1 MSQLLKH
8 YFINRDTGNW
18 ATDTRFGLMMP
29 SIKGLEIQ
37 YQLTTKNDVPFCL
50 STCPEFFEYSVT
62 VSAEQLTELENNS
75 NITIVSSTERQVE
88 VSDRDLDTDEEVRI
102 ETVYDV
108 VYTELYILE
117 ETEGEGLKI
126 INQEEWDNEIA
137 LYDERQQQKRY
148 DIIKSVCT
156 EILSLTDW
164 IVIRATEQGT
174 ILSEEFKTWRQSLR
188 DLPDGEEFPTGFPP
202 LPSIVENE
210 ERILNLYARWSEVA
224 SIPMINDPLP
234 QQEDPVRPDEL
245 I

>member
-29 SIKGLEIQ
+29 EIKELEVQ
-37 YQLTTKNDVPFCL
+37 YELTTENDIPFCL
-50 STCPEFFEYSVT
+50 STCPEFFEYSAT

-75 NITIVSSTERQVE
+75 NITIVSSTEREVE
-88 VSDRDLDTDEEVRI
+88 VTDDNEEVRT

-126 INQEEWDNEIA
+126 ITQEEWDNEIA
-137 LYDERQQQKRY
+137 LYDARQQQKRY
-148 DIIKSVCT
+148 DIIEALCI
-156 EILSLTDW
+156 EILSVTDW
-164 IVIRATEQGT
+164 IVIRANEQGT

-202 LPSIVENE
+202 LPTIVENDSKV
-210 ERILNLYARWSEVA
+210 LALYARWSEVS
-224 SIPMINDPLP
+224 SIPMINDPLSV
-234 QQEDPVRPDEL
+234 Q
-245 I
+245 

>member
-29 SIKGLEIQ
+29 KIKELEIQ
-37 YQLTTKNDVPFCL
+37 YQLTTENDIPFCL

-62 VSAEQLTELENNS
+62 VSAEQLTELEDNS

-88 VSDRDLDTDEEVRI
+88 VSDRNLDITEEVRT

-126 INQEEWDNEIA
+126 ITQEEWNNEIS
-137 LYDERQQQKRY
+137 LYDERKQEKRY
-148 DIIKSVCT
+148 DVIRLIRN
-156 EILSLTDW
+156 EILLVTDW
-164 IVIRATEQGT
+164 IVIKSIEQNINLDEDFT
-174 ILSEEFKTWRQSLR
+174 DWRQSLR
-188 DLPDGEEFPTGFPP
+188 DLPDGEEFPTEFPP
-202 LPSIVENE
+202 LPSIVENDE
-210 ERILNLYARWSEVA
+210 KILNLYARWSEVT
-224 SIPMINDPLP
+224 SIPMINDTLP
-234 QQEDPVRPDEL
+234 QEDL
-245 I
+245 IGSNILI

>member
-8 YFINRDTGNW
+8 YFINRDTGAW
-18 ATDTRFGLMMP
+18 ATDTYFGLMMP
-29 SIKGLEIQ
+29 KIKELEIQ
-37 YQLTTKNDVPFCL
+37 YQLTTENDIPFCL

-62 VSAEQLTELENNS
+62 VSAEQLAELQNNP
-75 NITIVSSTERQVE
+75 NITVVSSTEREVE
-88 VSDRDLDTDEEVRI
+88 VTDINEEVI
-102 ETVYDV
+102 TQTVYDV

-126 INQEEWDNEIA
+126 ITQEEWDNEIV

-148 DIIKSVCT
+148 NIIKSICT
-156 EILSLTDW
+156 EILSVTDW

-174 ILSEEFKTWRQSLR
+174 VLSEEFKTWRQSLR

-202 LPSIVENE
+202 LPSIVENDE
-210 ERILNLYARWSEVA
+210 KILNLYARWSEVA

-234 QQEDPVRPDEL
+234 APEPVSD
-245 I
+245 

>member
-8 YFINRDTGNW
+8 YFINRDTGGW

-29 SIKGLEIQ
+29 NIKGLEIQ
-37 YQLTTKNDVPFCL
+37 YQLTTENDIPFCL

-62 VSAEQLTELENNS
+62 TSTEQLAELENNP
-75 NITIVSSTERQVE
+75 NITIVSSTERQIE
-88 VSDRDLDTDEEVRI
+88 VTDDDGEVRT

-126 INQEEWDNEIA
+126 ITQEEWDNEIA
-137 LYDERQQQKRY
+137 LYDARQQQKRY
-148 DIIKSVCT
+148 DIIEALCI
-156 EILSLTDW
+156 EILSVTDW
-164 IVIRATEQGT
+164 IVIRANEQGT

-202 LPSIVENE
+202 LPTIVENDSKV
-210 ERILNLYARWSEVA
+210 LALYARWSEVS
-224 SIPMINDPLP
+224 SIPMINDPLSV
-234 QQEDPVRPDEL
+234 Q
-245 I
+245 